1 LRLLRLLVDEKLSAG
16 LPWPALRLG
25 GFLGNDTEGGAD
37 YEQAVGDVVTGPWA
51 NSLRWASTRRGPDF
65 QGERLVLGC
74 GTFERRDFTVRLP
87 PASAGGVELA
97 VELSTSCPGVMN
109 FPHDPRM
116 AVSGEGQTTIP
127 REAASDQDMHVLAT
141 GRHAPRILVVD
152 DHATIAGLMSQLLSQ
167 RGYEVVTAADA
178 EQAAA
183 EVRRQAPDLILS
195 DVKMP
200 GKSGYELC
208 RELKADPATRLI
220 PFVLITGLSDSVD
233 KVRGIEA
240 GADDFL
246 NKPVLAEELTAR
258 VKSLLR
264 VKEFTDELETADSV
278 LCTLGL
284 AVESRDPYTEGHCER
299 LAARAADLGRHLGLD
314 TDSIVALRRGG
325 YLHDL
330 GKIAVPDAIL
340 KKGTDL
346 TLQEWEIMKVHPV
359 TGENICKPLKSLR
372 LVLPIIRHHHEHAD
386 GSGYPDGLRSG
397 EIPLL
402 SRVLQVV
409 DVYDA
414 LRTARPYKLALGH
427 DEAAQ
432 TMREEARQGLWDAE
446 LVNEFFSMLVEKR
459 SVA

>member
-1 LRLLRLLVDEKLSAG
+1 MS
-16 LPWPALRLG
+16 
-25 GFLGNDTEGGAD
+25 
-37 YEQAVGDVVTGPWA
+37 
-51 NSLRWASTRRGPDF
+51 
-65 QGERLVLGC
+65 
-74 GTFERRDFTVRLP
+74 
-87 PASAGGVELA
+87 
-97 VELSTSCPGVMN
+97 
-109 FPHDPRM
+109 FPHDSRPD
-116 AVSGEGQTTIP
+116 VSGEDQTTLQ
-127 REAASDQDMHVLAT
+127 REVGSDQDMLGLLTRRHVA
-141 GRHAPRILVVD
+141 RILVVD
-152 DHATIAGLMSQLLSQ
+152 DHPAIAGLMSQLLTQ
-167 RGYEVVTAADA
+167 RGYDVVTAANA
-178 EQAAA
+178 EQAEA
-183 EVRRQAPDLILS
+183 EVRQQTPDLILS

-208 RELKADPATRLI
+208 RELKSDPATRLI
-220 PFVLITGLSDSVD
+220 PFVLITGLTDSSD

-284 AVESRDPYTEGHCER
+284 IVEGRDPYTEGHCER
-299 LAARAADLGRHLGLD
+299 LAVRAADLGRHLGLD
-314 TDSIVALRRGG
+314 EDSIVALRRGG

-340 KKGTDL
+340 RKGSDL
-346 TLQEWEIMKVHPV
+346 TLQEWEIMKLHPV

-372 LVLPIIRHHHEHAD
+372 PVLPIIRHHHEHGD
-386 GSGYPDGLRSG
+386 GSGYPDGLRTG

-402 SRVLQVV
+402 PRVLQVV

-414 LRTARPYKLALGH
+414 LRTARPYKPAQSH
-427 DEAAQ
+427 DQAAQ
-432 TMREEARQGLWDAE
+432 TMREEARRGLWDAE
-446 LVNEFFSMLVEKR
+446 LVNEFFSMLVEQR

>member
-1 LRLLRLLVDEKLSAG
+1 MS
-16 LPWPALRLG
+16 
-25 GFLGNDTEGGAD
+25 
-37 YEQAVGDVVTGPWA
+37 
-51 NSLRWASTRRGPDF
+51 
-65 QGERLVLGC
+65 
-74 GTFERRDFTVRLP
+74 
-87 PASAGGVELA
+87 
-97 VELSTSCPGVMN
+97 
-109 FPHDPRM
+109 FPHDSGP
-116 AVSGEGQTTIP
+116 ALGGEGRTTFG
-127 REAASDQDMHVLAT
+127 REPASDQDMHVLPT
-141 GRHAPRILVVD
+141 RRQAPRILVVD
-152 DHATIAGLMSQLLSQ
+152 DHPTIAGLMSQLLTQ
-167 RGYEVVTAADA
+167 RGYDVVTAADA
-178 EQAAA
+178 GQAEA

-195 DVKMP
+195 DVRMP

-208 RELKADPATRLI
+208 EELKADPATRLI
-220 PFVLITGLSDSVD
+220 PFVLITGLSDSAD

-264 VKEFTDELETADSV
+264 VKEYTDELETADSV

-284 AVESRDPYTEGHCER
+284 IVEGRDPYTEGHCER
-299 LAARAADLGRHLGLD
+299 LALYGVDLGRHLGLD
-314 TDSIVALRRGG
+314 EDSIVALRRGG

-330 GKIAVPDAIL
+330 GKIAVPDGIL

-346 TLQEWEIMKVHPV
+346 TLAEWEIMRRHPV

-386 GSGYPDGLRSG
+386 GSGYPDGLRAG

-402 SRVLQVV
+402 PRVLQVV

-414 LRTARPYKLALGH
+414 LRTARPYKPALGH
-427 DEAAQ
+427 EEAAQ

-446 LVNEFFSMLVEKR
+446 LVNEFFSLLAEQR